1 LTTLP
6 ATYTPSVHNITCF
19 RSIETYRKYLSSK
32 IFQTAINYEK
42 VIIFFFQ
49 IGGGKESGLAHQVQV
64 PFDWWPQPDVCLTN
78 AAVSWHQDRSET
90 VSNAPATFL

>member
-19 RSIETYRKYLSSK
+19 RSIETYRKSLSSK

-42 VIIFFFQ
+42 VINFFLM
-49 IGGGKESGLAHQVQV
+49 GGGKESGLAHQVQV
-64 PFDWWPQPDVCLTN
+64 PCDWWPQPDVCLTN
-78 AAVSWHQDRSET
+78 AAVSWHQNRSET
-90 VSNAPATFL
+90 VSIAPATFL